1 MSTNYKGIF
10 SFLEKKRLFWG
21 GYRAWDLIF
30 FSKSLMKLI
39 ILSHISSV
47 YFTFKVDRRLCFP
60 CRVIVSLGWWWW
72 WCGNIRQKN
81 FPLIFVSQ
89 DDIEDFVLSMS
100 MRLVTV
106 FSAETT
112 STIFGGKINV
122 SFEFKVFNPKTL
134 V

>member
-1 MSTNYKGIF
+1 
-10 SFLEKKRLFWG
+10 
-21 GYRAWDLIF
+21 
-30 FSKSLMKLI
+30 MKLI

-60 CRVIVSLGWWWW
+60 CCVTVSLGWWW
-72 WCGNIRQKN
+72 WCGNIRQN
-81 FPLIFVSQ
+81 FVPLMFVSQ

-122 SFEFKVFNPKTL
+122 SFEFKVFNSKTL